1 MTLATIANR
10 QPATMVIST
19 GKPSLA
25 MADAA
30 KARPSAT
37 NANPLDM
44 VSRFI
49 VLRRQ
54 RVVRGY
60 RGNNNICLLQ
70 CRTTLILGIRFPAFQ
85 LANGGYS
92 FHSRSLFFSLSSLSF
107 ASV

>member
-1 MTLATIANR
+1 MRLATIANR
-10 QPATMVIST
+10 QPAAIVSST
-19 GKPSLA
+19 GNPSLA

-37 NANPLDM
+37 NASPLDM

-54 RVVRGY
+54 RVVHGY
-60 RGNNNICLLQ
+60 RGNPNLCLLQ
-70 CRTTLILGIRFPAFQ
+70 CKTSRILGIRFPAFQ

-92 FHSRSLFFSLSSLSF
+92 FHSPSLFFSLF
-107 ASV
+107 